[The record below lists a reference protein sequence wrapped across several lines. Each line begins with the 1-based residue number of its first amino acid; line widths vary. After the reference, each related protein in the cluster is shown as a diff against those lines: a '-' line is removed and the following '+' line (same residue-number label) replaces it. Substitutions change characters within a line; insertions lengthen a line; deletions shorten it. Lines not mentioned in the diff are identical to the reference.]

1 MASEVRKS
9 KISINKTGIRSLGI
23 SESFIKKNIEGK
35 SILAGVVVR
44 ADRIID
50 GFGLSLTTIGGMDAT
65 ESIISLY
72 KTLKRRDI
80 NVIFLNGCVI
90 SWFNIIDLKEVYR
103 KLDVPLICITYEES
117 EGLKKYLKEYFKKD
131 WEDRYKIYLKNG
143 DREKVILNTRKAI
156 FVRNF
161 GVELSQAERLLNKF
175 TIHGAI
181 PEPLRISRLLARS
194 ILKSNLPNKIN

>member
-1 MASEVRKS
+1 MASEVRKPR
-9 KISINKTGIRSLGI
+9 INLNKRGIRSLGI
-23 SESFIKKNIEGK
+23 SESFIKNITGK
-35 SILAGVVVR
+35 SILAGVIVR

-72 KTLKRRDI
+72 KSLKRKDI
-80 NVIFLNGCVI
+80 NAILLNGCVI

-103 KLDVPLICITYEES
+103 KLDLPLICITYEES
-117 EGLKKYLKEYFKKD
+117 EGLKRYLKEYFKKD

-143 DREKVILNTRKAI
+143 NREKIILNTRKTI
-156 FVRNF
+156 FVRIL
-161 GVELSQAERLLNKF
+161 GMELSQAERLLNKF

-194 ILKSNLPNKIN
+194 ILKSKLSKKIN

>member
-1 MASEVRKS
+1 M
-9 KISINKTGIRSLGI
+9 SINKRGIRSLGI
-23 SESFIKKNIEGK
+23 SESFIKNIGGK

-65 ESIISLY
+65 ENIISLY
-72 KTLKRRDI
+72 KALKRRDI

-90 SWFNIIDLKEVYR
+90 SWFNIIDLNEVYK

-143 DREKVILNTRKAI
+143 SREKIILNTRKAI
-156 FVRNF
+156 FVRNL
-161 GVELSQAERLLNKF
+161 GMELPQAERLLNKF
-175 TIHGAI
+175 TIQGAI

-194 ILKSNLPNKIN
+194 ILKSKLSQKIN

>member
-1 MASEVRKS
+1 MASEVRKK
-9 KISINKTGIRSLGI
+9 KISINKIGIRSLGI
-23 SESFIKKNIEGK
+23 SESFIKNIKGK

-50 GFGLSLTTIGGMDAT
+50 GFGLSLTTVGGMDAT

-72 KTLKRRDI
+72 KALKRRDV

-131 WEDRYKIYLKNG
+131 WKDRYKIYLKNG
-143 DREKVILNTRKAI
+143 NREKIILNTRKAI

-175 TIHGAI
+175 TIHGGI

-194 ILKSNLPNKIN
+194 ILKSNLPKKIN

>member
-23 SESFIKKNIEGK
+23 SESFIKNIEGK

-194 ILKSNLPNKIN
+194 ILKSNLPKKIN

>member
-9 KISINKTGIRSLGI
+9 RMSINKRGIRSLGI
-23 SESFIKKNIEGK
+23 SESFIKNIGGK

-65 ESIISLY
+65 ENIISLY
-72 KTLKRRDI
+72 KALKRRDI

-90 SWFNIIDLKEVYR
+90 SWFNIIDLKEVYK

-143 DREKVILNTRKAI
+143 NREKIILNTRKTI
-156 FVRNF
+156 FVRNL
-161 GVELSQAERLLNKF
+161 GMELPQAERLLNKF
-175 TIHGAI
+175 TIQGAI

-194 ILKSNLPNKIN
+194 ILKSKLSKKIN

>member
-9 KISINKTGIRSLGI
+9 RISINKIGIRSLGI
-23 SESFIKKNIEGK
+23 SESFKKNVKGK

-65 ESIISLY
+65 ENIISLY
-72 KTLKRRDI
+72 KALKRKDI

-143 DREKVILNTRKAI
+143 NREKIILNTKKTI
-156 FVRNF
+156 FVRNL
-161 GVELSQAERLLNKF
+161 GMELSQAERLLNKF
-175 TIHGAI
+175 TIQGAI

-194 ILKSNLPNKIN
+194 ILKSKLSKKIN

>member
-9 KISINKTGIRSLGI
+9 RISINKIGIRSLGI
-23 SESFIKKNIEGK
+23 SESFKKNVKGK

-65 ESIISLY
+65 ENIISLY
-72 KTLKRRDI
+72 KALKRKDI

-117 EGLKKYLKEYFKKD
+117 EGLKKYLKEY
-131 WEDRYKIYLKNG
+131 
-143 DREKVILNTRKAI
+143 
-156 FVRNF
+156 
-161 GVELSQAERLLNKF
+161 
-175 TIHGAI
+175 
-181 PEPLRISRLLARS
+181 
-194 ILKSNLPNKIN
+194 

>member
-9 KISINKTGIRSLGI
+9 RINLNKKGIRSLGI
-23 SESFIKKNIEGK
+23 SESFIKNTTGN
-35 SILAGVVVR
+35 SILAGVIVR

-72 KTLKRRDI
+72 KSLKRKDI
-80 NVIFLNGCVI
+80 NAILLNGCVI

-117 EGLKKYLKEYFKKD
+117 EGLKRYLKEYFKKD
-131 WEDRYKIYLKNG
+131 WKDRYRIYLKNG
-143 DREKVILNTRKAI
+143 NREKIILNTKKTI
-156 FVRNF
+156 FVRIL
-161 GVELSQAERLLNKF
+161 GMELSQAEGLLNKF

-194 ILKSNLPNKIN
+194 ILKSKLSKKIN

>member
-9 KISINKTGIRSLGI
+9 RINLNKRGIRSLGI
-23 SESFIKKNIEGK
+23 SESFIKNTTGK
-35 SILAGVVVR
+35 SILAGVIVR

-65 ESIISLY
+65 ESVISLY
-72 KTLKRRDI
+72 KSLKRKDI
-80 NVIFLNGCVI
+80 NAILLNGCVI

-103 KLDVPLICITYEES
+103 KLDIPLICITYEES
-117 EGLKKYLKEYFKKD
+117 EGLKRYLKEYFKKD

-143 DREKVILNTRKAI
+143 NREKIILNTRKTI
-156 FVRNF
+156 FVRIL
-161 GVELSQAERLLNKF
+161 GMELSQAERFLNKF

-194 ILKSNLPNKIN
+194 ILKSKLSKKIN